1 MCYNKSMSIFRADRK
16 FDRFEDVTPEML
28 KEEGVKLLL
37 CDLDNTLTSRLSKNP
52 AEELGKWI
60 KACQS
65 AGTQIVV
72 ISNNVSKKRVQ
83 RFCEPFKIKCV
94 WWAKK
99 PLSVHLTKAREELG
113 VAPEHTAMM
122 GDKWSTDVLAAK
134 FAGIRSWKVEHR
146 KGFLKD
152 EQKKDEDE

>member
-1 MCYNKSMSIFRADRK
+1 MSIFHADKK
-16 FDRFEDVTPEML
+16 FDRFEDVTPEFL
-28 KEEGVKLLL
+28 KKEGVKLLL
-37 CDLDNTLTSRLSKNP
+37 CDLDNTLTSRLSKAP
-52 AEELGKWI
+52 AKELGEWI
-60 KACQS
+60 RACQA
-65 AGTQIVV
+65 AGTEIVV

-83 RFCEPFKIKCV
+83 SFCRPYKIHCV

-99 PLSVHLTKAREELG
+99 PLSVHLTKVREGLG
-113 VAPEHTAMM
+113 ISQKETAML

-152 EQKKDEDE
+152 EQKEVTKNGSKK